1 MMFIGTLQ
9 VELLI
14 PDSESLKGKR
24 LVLKSLKQRLTNKFN
39 VSVAEIDHNE
49 LWQRSAIGI
58 AMVGNKQKFLTESM
72 QNILNFIDD
81 EDKTE
86 ILDHLIEIL

>member
-1 MMFIGTLQ
+1 MFIGTLQ

-49 LWQRSAIGI
+49 LWQRAAIGI

-81 EDKTE
+81 EDQTE